1 MANYR
6 GVNRPRASKIYVMNL
21 QNMQFKVT
29 GNTRMLMTK
38 FGEVL
43 NTEFVV
49 EETLINGQS
58 IFN

>member
-1 MANYR
+1 MAIYR
-6 GVNRPRASKIYVMNL
+6 GVNRPRALKIYVMNL
-21 QNMQFKVT
+21 QNMHFKVT